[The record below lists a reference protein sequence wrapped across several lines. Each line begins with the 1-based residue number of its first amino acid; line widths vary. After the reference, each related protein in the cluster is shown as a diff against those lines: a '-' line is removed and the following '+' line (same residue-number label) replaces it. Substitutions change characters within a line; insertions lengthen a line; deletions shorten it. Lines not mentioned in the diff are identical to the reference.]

1 MEKAK
6 RLIKEF
12 EGLRLTA
19 YLCPAGVWTIGYGHT
34 KGVKKGM
41 KIDQTEAD
49 RLLDIDLID
58 VARAIRKFVKVDL
71 NDNQVQSLVSFI
83 FNVGSGAF
91 SKSTLLKKINL
102 KEFAF
107 ASLEFD
113 KWVYAKGK
121 KLSGLVRRRK
131 AERDLFDEPI
141 AR

>member
-6 RLIKEF
+6 RIIKEF
-12 EGLRLTA
+12 EGLRLTS

-71 NDNQVQSLVSFI
+71 NDNQAQSLVSFI

-107 ASLEFD
+107 PSLEFD

-121 KLSGLVRRRK
+121 KLPGLVRRRK

>member
-34 KGVKKGM
+34 KGVKRGM
-41 KIDQTEAD
+41 KIDQAQAD

-58 VARAIRKFVKVDL
+58 VARSIRQLVKVNI
-71 NDNQVQSLVSFI
+71 NDNQEQALVSFI
-83 FNVGSGAF
+83 FNVGARAF
-91 SKSTLLKKINL
+91 SNSTLLRKLNNKDY
-102 KEFAF
+102 AG
-107 ASLEFD
+107 ASSEFD

-121 KLSGLVRRRK
+121 KLPGLIRRRK
-131 AERDLFDEPI
+131 AEKDLFNEPV
-141 AR
+141 A

>member
-34 KGVKKGM
+34 KGVKRGM
-41 KIDQTEAD
+41 KIDQAQAD

-58 VARAIRKFVKVDL
+58 VARSIRQLVKVNI
-71 NDNQVQSLVSFI
+71 NDNQAQALVSFI
-83 FNVGSGAF
+83 FNVGARAF
-91 SKSTLLKKINL
+91 SNSTLLRKLNNKDY
-102 KEFAF
+102 AG
-107 ASLEFD
+107 ASSEFD

-121 KLSGLVRRRK
+121 KLPGLIRRRK
-131 AERDLFDEPI
+131 AEKELFNEPV
-141 AR
+141 A